1 MQYKDLFKL
10 GSLSFVRDFVSKIV
24 YQGLNF
30 RHSPLLEAVIA
41 GISALIVLFVLY
53 KLVWMV
59 WKIMKFILS
68 CLEW

>member
-53 KLVWMV
+53 KLV
-59 WKIMKFILS
+59 
-68 CLEW
+68 